1 MRHYQDIVHPLKVV
15 WLFCVLYAARFSP
28 SFRFK
33 NFLYRLI
40 GVKVGKDVSVGLGVM
55 LDIFFPDQIEIGEN
69 VVIGYN
75 TTVLGPEFL
84 VRKWRI
90 GRVIIEKD
98 VTIGANCT
106 ILHGVIIHRLGCCA
120 RIAEIWRLDSFGAGQ
135 YILSSGSQPDGRD
148 WMLVASHLGLLAE
161 GLVYRHQLLAI
172 PLMYGIAMTWFLTIA
187 VYFWGRRILQTD
199 NQ

>member
-1 MRHYQDIVHPLKVV
+1 MAIRRTQRHFVTGKNSLRYYPDIVHPLKVV
-15 WLFCVLYAARFSP
+15 WFFCVLYAARFSP

-40 GVKVGKDVSVGLGVM
+40 GVKVGKDASVGRGVM

-75 TTVLGPEFL
+75 TTVLGHEFL
-84 VRKWRI
+84 VREWRI

-106 ILHGVIIHRLGCCA
+106 ILPGIIIG
-120 RIAEIWRLDSFGAGQ
+120 EGATVSAMS
-135 YILSSGSQPDGRD
+135 LVNRD
-148 WMLVASHLGLLAE
+148 
-161 GLVYRHQLLAI
+161 I
-172 PLMYGIAMTWFLTIA
+172 PPHS
-187 VYFWGRRILQTD
+187 FWGGVPVREIRPAAGTV
-199 NQ
+199 